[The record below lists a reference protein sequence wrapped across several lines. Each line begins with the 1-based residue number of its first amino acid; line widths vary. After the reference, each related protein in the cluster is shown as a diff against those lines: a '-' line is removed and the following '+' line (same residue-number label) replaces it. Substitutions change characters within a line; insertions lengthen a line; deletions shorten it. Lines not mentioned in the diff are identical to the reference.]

1 MRGQW
6 VQSAG
11 DMAER
16 DSRGKAG
23 RGLIGDKVNL
33 HLRERAQQRARA
45 QRCQDECFQTF
56 IHSFTQQV
64 FTKPLLCARLCGKT
78 ASKTATV
85 SALLKETFLWEK
97 QVKISNFIFMNKG
110 TGMET
115 VLKALES
122 YIDNESN
129 NVNEI
134 NSI

>member
-64 FTKPLLCARLCGKT
+64 FTTRLHVL
-78 ASKTATV
+78 S
-85 SALLKETFLWEK
+85 
-97 QVKISNFIFMNKG
+97 
-110 TGMET
+110 T
-115 VLKALES
+115 VLSSAEGTV
-122 YIDNESN
+122 NESC
-129 NVNEI
+129 E
-134 NSI
+134 NSGTPLAVQGS